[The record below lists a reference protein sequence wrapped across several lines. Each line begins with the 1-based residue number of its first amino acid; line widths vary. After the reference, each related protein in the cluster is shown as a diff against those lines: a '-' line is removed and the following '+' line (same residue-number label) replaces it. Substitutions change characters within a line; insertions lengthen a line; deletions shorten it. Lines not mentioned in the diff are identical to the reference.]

1 MALDLRRIAT
11 ALSITGVLACHTPPA
26 ADQTPAAD
34 APSASTAPA
43 VAPVPRE
50 LPEVVARVNDEA
62 IEKWEIEAALRE
74 ITLANMHPVPQAE
87 RDELVRLL
95 LERIIGHHLA
105 AEVARNRKI
114 AVSDAE
120 LDEELRQMRGR
131 YTSDRVFD
139 DTLAGFG
146 VSRDQLR
153 HQRRLSLDMAKLLE
167 VAVAPKIKVSER
179 DVEAYYRENP
189 ERFNVPE
196 TVTASHILIRVN
208 PDTTPGMKAEAQR
221 RAAELLDQIRGGADF
236 AKLAQAH
243 SEDNG
248 TAAAGGL
255 LGAFP
260 RGRMEPAFE
269 GAAFSVKPGEIT
281 DLVETSAGFHI
292 IKVDEHQAGRTPPLD
307 EVRADIRN
315 LLIERGQQEGLD
327 ALIEEAKKTARIEIL
342 I

>member
-1 MALDLRRIAT
+1 MGAALVVA
-11 ALSITGVLACHTPPA
+11 AACACGPAPANDPSAPEESAAPPA
-26 ADQTPAAD
+26 PV
-34 APSASTAPA
+34 

-50 LPEVVARVNDEA
+50 LPDVVARVNDEA

-74 ITLANMHPVPQAE
+74 ITLASMHPVPQAE
-87 RDELVRLL
+87 RAELVRLVL
-95 LERIIGHHLA
+95 DRVIGHHLA
-105 AEVARNRKI
+105 AQVARNRKI

-120 LDEELRQMRGR
+120 LDEDLRQMRGR
-131 YTSDRVFD
+131 YASDRAFD

-167 VAVAPKIKVSER
+167 VAVAPNIKVSER
-179 DVEAYYRENP
+179 DVEAYYRENR

-208 PDTTPGMKAEAQR
+208 PDATPGMKSEAQR

-260 RGRMEPAFE
+260 RGRLDPAFE
-269 GAAFSVKPGEIT
+269 AAAFSTKPGEIS
-281 DLVETSAGFHI
+281 DLVETSFGFHI
-292 IKVDEHQAGRTPPLD
+292 INVDEHQAARTPPLD
-307 EVRADIRN
+307 EVRSDVRN
-315 LLIERGQQEGLD
+315 LLIERGQQEGLTK
-327 ALIEEAKKTARIEIL
+327 LIEDAKKSAKIEVL

>member
-1 MALDLRRIAT
+1 MGAALVVA
-11 ALSITGVLACHTPPA
+11 AACACGPAPANDPSAPEESAAPPA
-26 ADQTPAAD
+26 PV
-34 APSASTAPA
+34 

-50 LPEVVARVNDEA
+50 LPDVVARVNDEA

-74 ITLANMHPVPQAE
+74 ITLASMHPVPQAE
-87 RDELVRLL
+87 RAELVRLVL
-95 LERIIGHHLA
+95 DRVIGHHLA
-105 AEVARNRKI
+105 AQVARNRKI

-120 LDEELRQMRGR
+120 LDEDLRQMRGR
-131 YTSDRVFD
+131 YASDRAFD

-167 VAVAPKIKVSER
+167 VAVAPNIKVSER
-179 DVEAYYRENP
+179 DVEAYYRENR

-208 PDTTPGMKAEAQR
+208 PDATPGMKSEAQR

-255 LGAFP
+255 LGRVPPRPHGSGVRSRRLLDEAWRDQRP
-260 RGRMEPAFE
+260 RGDLIRLPHHQRRRASG
-269 GAAFSVKPGEIT
+269 GAHAAARRSPVGCQESADRT
-281 DLVETSAGFHI
+281 RSAG
-292 IKVDEHQAGRTPPLD
+292 
-307 EVRADIRN
+307 RAH
-315 LLIERGQQEGLD
+315 
-327 ALIEEAKKTARIEIL
+327 EAH
-342 I
+342 